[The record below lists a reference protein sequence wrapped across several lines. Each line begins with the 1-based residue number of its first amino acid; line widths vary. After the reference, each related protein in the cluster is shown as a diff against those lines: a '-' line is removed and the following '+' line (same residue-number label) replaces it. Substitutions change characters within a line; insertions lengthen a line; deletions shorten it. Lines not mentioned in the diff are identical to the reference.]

1 MRDTVFEQ
9 QPPEELM
16 DPVEPDVSVKSWS
29 CVVSG
34 EVEDPVKNEE
44 PDGSDVSVKSW
55 SSVVSGEVEDP
66 VKNEEPDGSDVS
78 EELEDPVNPEE
89 HGTISVESPTQP
101 FPPRWEVE
109 QDRVRVI
116 WHSDHW
122 PHSSHS
128 PDMNCNIIGES
139 LIH

>member
-29 CVVSG
+29 SVVSG
-34 EVEDPVKNEE
+34 EVEDSEKNEE
-44 PDGSDVSVKSW
+44 SDGSDVSVKSW

-66 VKNEEPDGSDVS
+66 EKNEESDGSDVS

-109 QDRVRVI
+109 QDRVRDFL
-116 WHSDHW
+116 HSDHR

-128 PDMNCNIIGES
+128 PDINCNIIGES

>member
-29 CVVSG
+29 
-34 EVEDPVKNEE
+34 
-44 PDGSDVSVKSW
+44 
-55 SSVVSGEVEDP
+55 SVVSGEVEDP
-66 VKNEEPDGSDVS
+66 VKNEEPDVSVKS

-101 FPPRWEVE
+101 FPPRWEDE
-109 QDRVRVI
+109 QDRVRDFL
-116 WHSDHW
+116 HSDHR

-128 PDMNCNIIGES
+128 PDMNCNIIVANT
-139 LIH
+139 LD

>member
-34 EVEDPVKNEE
+34 EVEDPEKNEE
-44 PDGSDVSVKSW
+44 SDGSDVSVKSW

-116 WHSDHW
+116 WHSDHR

-128 PDMNCNIIGES
+128 PDMNCNIIVANT
-139 LIH
+139 LD

>member
-16 DPVEPDVSVKSWS
+16 DPVEPDVSVRS

-34 EVEDPVKNEE
+34 EVEDLEKNEE
-44 PDGSDVSVKSW
+44 S
-55 SSVVSGEVEDP
+55 
-66 VKNEEPDGSDVS
+66 DGSDVS

-116 WHSDHW
+116 WHSDHR

>member
-16 DPVEPDVSVKSWS
+16 DPVEPDVSVMSCVVSGEVEDPEKNEESDGSDVSVKSWS

-44 PDGSDVSVKSW
+44 PDVSVK
-55 SSVVSGEVEDP
+55 
-66 VKNEEPDGSDVS
+66 S

-101 FPPRWEVE
+101 FPPRWEDE

-116 WHSDHW
+116 WHSDHR

-128 PDMNCNIIGES
+128 PDMNCNIIVANT
-139 LIH
+139 LD

>member
-29 CVVSG
+29 
-34 EVEDPVKNEE
+34 
-44 PDGSDVSVKSW
+44 
-55 SSVVSGEVEDP
+55 SVVSGEVEDSE
-66 VKNEEPDGSDVS
+66 KNEESDGSDVS

-116 WHSDHW
+116 WHSDHR

-128 PDMNCNIIGES
+128 PDMNCNMIGES